1 MYFVLGLGTQ
11 KAGTTWLH
19 RHLASMPQVDMGLIK
34 EYRIWETRYLAYGH
48 LTQPTIKNF
57 LRRPQKEW
65 LRWRM
70 LRRPG
75 VYEAYFKQLI
85 GSGITHT
92 GDITPD
98 YSGLSAEHLSEI
110 RERLIDT

>member
-1 MYFVLGLGTQ
+1 
-11 KAGTTWLH
+11 
-19 RHLASMPQVDMGLIK
+19 MPQVDMGLIK
-34 EYRIWETRYLAYGH
+34 EYRIWETRYLSYGH
-48 LTQPTIKNF
+48 LTQPTLKNF
-57 LRRPQKEW
+57 LRRPKKEW

-75 VYEAYFKQLI
+75 VYEAYFSQLI

-98 YSGLSAEHLSEI
+98 YSGLSA
-110 RERLIDT
+110 